1 VGWLREGF
9 VHPERA
15 ELIRGHHLRPIRAAD
30 VDIDFPAV
38 MGSRETLWERFG
50 RFWSWPAAE
59 MTYEDDRRELEQHEA
74 EMAAQEA
81 FNYAILNRDES
92 ALLGC
97 VYVDPPMASS
107 PNGTDAVVSWWV
119 VDPEVGSPLDR
130 ALQDFVP
137 RWLEDVWGFSRVQFG
152 IWIR

>member
-1 VGWLREGF
+1 

-15 ELIRGHHLRPIRAAD
+15 ELISGHHLRPIRAAD

-38 MGSRETLWERFG
+38 MGSREALWERFG

-59 MTYEDDRRELEQHEA
+59 MTYEDDRRELEQHED
-74 EMAAQEA
+74 EMAAQDA

-107 PNGTDAVVSWWV
+107 PSGTDAVVSWWV
-119 VDPEVGSPLDR
+119 VDAELGNPLDR

-137 RWLEDVWGFSRVQFG
+137 CWLEDVWGFSRVQFG